1 MPRKL
6 LVVDDS
12 STIAE
17 AVRHALTGEDWT
29 VTVADSTTKAV
40 ETLQEEAP
48 DAVLC
53 DVMLGEEDGYEACR
67 ILRAALPGTEVPVI
81 LMGGV
86 VSESLAALA
95 GAAAV
100 LTKPFQ
106 SDELVDTLEYSLQ
119 EAGGEA
125 GREDLF
131 CLERAS
137 PREAGPGTSPADPP
151 EEQEVEIIDLS
162 EDDEFADLDWI
173 EDLEP
178 LPSQG
183 EQGRGTPA
191 PAFDPPGGGEPA
203 PGAGLFG
210 REEWSRVDSIQE
222 FGARAPELGG
232 SAPDAFGSI
241 ELDFPEFAQSP
252 GLETSSGPEE
262 ENATGVEARAGD
274 LTREAVFET
283 RAETGSGSDREPDE
297 LLGDIDLEGWVE
309 ERHGFEQAEETE
321 PEGPSPQGKTP
332 SGTGGGMP
340 ADEAAPEEEGWI
352 LEEPASGERS
362 GLGFESPPLP
372 LGESP
377 APVSWDTEPSG
388 AEDLSEPWPPPVR
401 EEEQAGPEAHPPW
414 TVAETPPSS
423 GVPWDLD
430 TAKPEPFAAEVA
442 GTAAEA
448 VRRALEESL
457 SPDRLT
463 PLLTATVERVVREVV
478 PPLAERLIRDAIE
491 KLQGEPPEGA
501 E

>member
-1 MPRKL
+1 MPRNL

-12 STIAE
+12 STMAE
-17 AVRHALTGEDWT
+17 AVRHALTGEGWT
-29 VTVADSTTKAV
+29 VTVADSTIKAV
-40 ETLQEEAP
+40 EALQEGAP

-53 DVMLGEEDGYEACR
+53 DVALGEEDGYEACR

-81 LMGGV
+81 LMGGN
-86 VSESLAALA
+86 VSENLAALA

-106 SDELVDTLEYSLQ
+106 SDELLDTLEYSLQ
-119 EAGGEA
+119 EAGVEA
-125 GREDLF
+125 GKEDLF
-131 CLERAS
+131 CLERTS
-137 PREAGPGTSPADPP
+137 PREAGPGISPADPP

-162 EDDEFADLDWI
+162 GDDEFADLDWI

-191 PAFDPPGGGEPA
+191 GAFEPPGGEPA

-210 REEWSRVDSIQE
+210 REERSRVDSIQQ
-222 FGARAPELGG
+222 FGAHPPEPGG

-241 ELDFPEFAQSP
+241 ELDFPDIAGAP
-252 GLETSSGPEE
+252 GLATRSGPQE
-262 ENATGVEARAGD
+262 ENATGVEAEAGG
-274 LTREAVFET
+274 LPREDGFGA
-283 RAETGSGSDREPDE
+283 RAETGSGSDRESDE

-309 ERHGFEQAEETE
+309 ERHDFGQGEEAE
-321 PEGPSPQGKTP
+321 PEGPAPQGKTP
-332 SGTGGGMP
+332 SGAGGEVR

-352 LEEPASGERS
+352 LEEPVS
-362 GLGFESPPLP
+362 
-372 LGESP
+372 GESP
-377 APVSWDTEPSG
+377 APVSWDTEPFG
-388 AEDLSEPWPPPVR
+388 AEDLAEPWPLPAR

-414 TVAETPPSS
+414 TVAETPPGSE
-423 GVPWDLD
+423 VPWDLD

-501 E
+501 A